1 MAFSTAGDVT
11 DQHEDVT
18 DVCVYFNIFSTVLL
32 HIFTNKI
39 TTQNYCTKFLH
50 YITCLQP
57 RGHLPLHHPGFT
69 TQFYYT
75 ILLTLNPTPYTLHP
89 KHNLLHKITARNFY
103 TISPVSNHAGIS
115 RFTTP
120 LLLLAPNPP
129 PFPPFTSSWAGGS
142 SPPSSFTCH
151 RETDREREIY

>member
-1 MAFSTAGDVT
+1 MT

-75 ILLTLNPTPYTLHP
+75 ILLTLNPTPYTLNP
-89 KHNLLHKITARNFY
+89 KNNLLHYITCLQPRGHLPLYYPALA
-103 TISPVSNHAGIS
+103 AG
-115 RFTTP
+115 T
-120 LLLLAPNPP
+120 
-129 PFPPFTSSWAGGS
+129 
-142 SPPSSFTCH
+142 
-151 RETDREREIY
+151 